1 MKLVIQIPCY
11 NEEDTLRETLADLPT
26 QLEGIDC
33 IEIQVVDDGSTDRT
47 VEVAKQWGVQH
58 IVGFKQNRGLAAAF
72 KAGID
77 NAILNNADIL
87 VNTDADN
94 QYCGQDI
101 AKLVRPIVQGHADMV
116 IGCRPIDS
124 HPEFSYVKKQLQKTG
139 SWVLRRVSKTKVR
152 DAASGFRAYSKD
164 ALFHINVYSDFSYCL
179 ETLIQAGYSNL
190 KIDTV
195 EINVNPKTRESRL
208 FRNAFQYVWKQTK
221 TMINIFLLYRAN
233 VFFNIVAFM
242 FFLLSVALGV
252 RYLVLVLFLNAP
264 AGNFWPTVILAG
276 VALAIAFQLL
286 LTGILAS
293 LISSVRKLSED
304 TNYRIKKLGA
314 FDPKRDDEIK

>member
-124 HPEFSYVKKQLQKTG
+124 HPEFSYEPFAK
-139 SWVLRRVSKTKVR
+139 
-152 DAASGFRAYSKD
+152 
-164 ALFHINVYSDFSYCL
+164 
-179 ETLIQAGYSNL
+179 
-190 KIDTV
+190 
-195 EINVNPKTRESRL
+195 
-208 FRNAFQYVWKQTK
+208 
-221 TMINIFLLYRAN
+221 LLN
-233 VFFNIVAFM
+233 
-242 FFLLSVALGV
+242 
-252 RYLVLVLFLNAP
+252 
-264 AGNFWPTVILAG
+264 
-276 VALAIAFQLL
+276 
-286 LTGILAS
+286 
-293 LISSVRKLSED
+293 
-304 TNYRIKKLGA
+304 
-314 FDPKRDDEIK
+314 